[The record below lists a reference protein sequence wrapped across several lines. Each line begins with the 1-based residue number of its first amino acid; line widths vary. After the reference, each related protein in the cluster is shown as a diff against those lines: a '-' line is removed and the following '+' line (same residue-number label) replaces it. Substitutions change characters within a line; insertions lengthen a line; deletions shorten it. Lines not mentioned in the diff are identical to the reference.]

1 MRLPMAV
8 DNSPA
13 YTRESIENCLALLG
27 DKAMIDTWEMA
38 RRTTQEEYIQSLR
51 VIDSY
56 VQAGKIGGVTLS
68 EVNAKTIRQA
78 VKVVKVVGVEVELS
92 LFYTEPLRNGI
103 CAACAEFG
111 IPVFAYSP
119 LGSGFLTGKVKKPED
134 MYTYFQQLPRFQ
146 AAHFDANFKLVEK
159 VTEWAAKKGC
169 TPAQFSINWLV
180 ALSHRPGMPK
190 IIPIP
195 GAASLE
201 RVKENIYEV
210 KLTDEDMDEVD
221 TFLGEFNVSGERLP
235 EMAVQW
241 LDSNDTTE
249 VTA

>member
-1 MRLPMAV
+1 M
-8 DNSPA
+8 
-13 YTRESIENCLALLG
+13 ELAN
-27 DKAMIDTWEMA
+27 IIHQ
-38 RRTTQEEYIQSLR
+38 R
-51 VIDSY
+51 
-56 VQAGKIGGVTLS
+56 
-68 EVNAKTIRQA
+68 
-78 VKVVKVVGVEVELS
+78 
-92 LFYTEPLRNGI
+92 
-103 CAACAEFG
+103 
-111 IPVFAYSP
+111 
-119 LGSGFLTGKVKKPED
+119 
-134 MYTYFQQLPRFQ
+134 
-146 AAHFDANFKLVEK
+146 
-159 VTEWAAKKGC
+159 
-169 TPAQFSINWLV
+169 FSINWLV